1 MMNSPTPEP
10 LDRVHRETATD
21 IVQQLSNV
29 EKASLCTGRTF
40 WELQGVE
47 RFNLPSI
54 WLTDGPHGL
63 RKQQGDSDH
72 IGLSDSVPAI
82 CFPTAVGLAS
92 SWNRGLLLAVGEAL
106 GQALTSNAAHC
117 AGAIS
122 STFQKILTYLG
133 RWLLPGFKVFKVR
146 V

>member
-1 MMNSPTPEP
+1 MMNSPTPEL

-21 IVQQLSNV
+21 MVRQLSNV

-54 WLTDGPHGL
+54 WVTDGPHGL

-82 CFPTAVGLAS
+82 CFPRRSVWRAVGTGVYC
-92 SWNRGLLLAVGEAL
+92 WQWVR
-106 GQALTSNAAHC
+106 H
-117 AGAIS
+117 
-122 STFQKILTYLG
+122 LG
-133 RWLLPGFKVFKVR
+133 RPA
-146 V
+146 